1 MIWPRFNTGSALD
14 SGGIDETVRRVP
26 WSTRLHLDFPL
37 LVGLVLLAGFGLL
50 ILYSASGGS
59 AEMMQQQAMRLLVA
73 FSLMVA
79 IAQLPPHWLKIIT
92 TMLFTAGIIMLILVP
107 LFGVSSKGAQRW
119 LDLGAFRFQPSEM
132 MKLVIPMMVALYLT
146 DKQLPPQPLRLLI
159 ASVMIVIPVLLIARQ
174 PDLGTS
180 LLIGS
185 SGFFVLF
192 LAGLPWRVITGLGVL
207 AGAAMP
213 ILWSLL
219 KDYQKQRVLTFLD
232 PEKDP
237 LGAGYHIIQSKI
249 AIGSGGLF
257 GKGWMEGT
265 QSQLSFLPERHTDF
279 ISAVLAEEF
288 GLIGVILLFA
298 LYLFLVW
305 RALSIAIQ
313 AQETYTRLL
322 AGALAMTFFI
332 YFFVNVGMVSGILPV
347 VGLPLPLVSYGGTA
361 MVTTLVSFGIL
372 MSIHTHRKLLDT

>member
-1 MIWPRFNTGSALD
+1 MIWSHLRTGSALD
-14 SGGIDETVRRVP
+14 SGGVDETARRIP
-26 WSTRLHLDFPL
+26 WSHRLHLDFPL
-37 LVGLVLLAGFGLL
+37 LVGLILLAAFGLL

-59 AEMMQQQAMRLLVA
+59 AEMMERQGIRLLLA
-73 FSLMVA
+73 FALMLA

-92 TMLFTAGIIMLILVP
+92 TTLFVAGVIMLILVA

-119 LDLGAFRFQPSEM
+119 LDLGLFRFQPSEM
-132 MKLVIPMMVALYLT
+132 MKLVIPMMVALYLA
-146 DKQLPPQPLRLLI
+146 DKHLPPRPLRLLI
-159 ASVMIVIPVLLIARQ
+159 ATAMIVVPVLLIAKQ

-180 LLIGS
+180 LLIAS

-192 LAGLPWRVITGLGVL
+192 LAGLPWRIMIGLGTL
-207 AGAAMP
+207 AAAALP
-213 ILWSLL
+213 ALWAVM
-219 KDYQKQRVLTFLD
+219 KPYQKQRVLTFLD
-232 PEKDP
+232 PEQDP
-237 LGAGYHIIQSKI
+237 LGSGYHIIQSKI

-257 GKGWMEGT
+257 GKGWMNGT

-279 ISAVLAEEF
+279 IFAVLAEEL
-288 GLIGVILLFA
+288 GLMGVLLLFL

-305 RALSIAIQ
+305 RALSIAMQ

-322 AGALAMTFFI
+322 AGALAMTFFV

-361 MVTTLVSFGIL
+361 MVTTLIGFGVL

>member
-279 ISAVLAEEF
+279 IFAVLAEEF